1 MNLYAKQKYL
11 WLPKEIGGG
20 KGMDW
25 RFGVGTYMHTE
36 VYGMTGQQ
44 RYAVQHREFYPIFC
58 DNLSRKRN

>member
-1 MNLYAKQKYL
+1 MIQIPQASYDITYTWNLKKKIQMNLYAKQKYL

-36 VYGMTGQQ
+36 VYGMTGQ
-44 RYAVQHREFYPIFC
+44 
-58 DNLSRKRN
+58 